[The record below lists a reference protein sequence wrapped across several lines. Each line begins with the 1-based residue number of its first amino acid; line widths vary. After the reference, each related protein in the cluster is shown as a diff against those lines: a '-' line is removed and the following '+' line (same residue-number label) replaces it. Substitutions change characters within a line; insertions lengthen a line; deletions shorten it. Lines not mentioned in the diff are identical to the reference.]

1 MEWQLSIIV
10 VLCTRVGIDISQ
22 NIQEQLKPLFCH
34 MLLDHNVRKVAAEPV
49 ITVRSQC
56 ILFRNRFGG
65 AFEPYLSMVT
75 Q

>member
-34 MLLDHNVRKVAAEPV
+34 MLLDHNMRKVAAEPV
-49 ITVRSQC
+49 IMS
-56 ILFRNRFGG
+56 G
-65 AFEPYLSMVT
+65 ASAYFSAIALEGRLK
-75 Q
+75 